1 MKYIPYLFSLLLLV
15 SCGSEPEVT
24 EEKLPDNFSISGSII
39 GAENMSVTLEALS
52 QNGSIEVAQGKI
64 EANGSFNIKGN
75 IPGMGIY
82 QLRIGESNDKVI
94 PLTLVEKDNLKIKTT
109 YNDFMLTPNVSGT
122 EWSSTLNEYMVLF
135 ATFAVGQ
142 QQLNAMQGK
151 CSEDEL
157 MVKYLTIKK
166 PLDDFSREKMTNDPD
181 NPFNIILSTA
191 ATPTSGFK
199 DWDPKNL
206 EVLKVVSD
214 AYNKRYKGSP
224 IAATME
230 NQLMQIESA
239 YNEFLVA
246 ESGSQAGTT
255 NESNMAPE
263 IAMKNPAG
271 KIIKLSSLR
280 GKVVLLDF
288 WASWCGPC
296 RRESPNVLR
305 LYKQYKDKGFT
316 VFSVS
321 LDEDAA
327 SWKQAIAKDGLI
339 WPNHVS
345 DLMGWKTPMTQLY
358 QFESIPHTVLIDKE
372 GKIIAT
378 GLRGE
383 SLEQKLKE
391 ILKSF

>member
-1 MKYIPYLFSLLLLV
+1 
-15 SCGSEPEVT
+15 
-24 EEKLPDNFSISGSII
+24 
-39 GAENMSVTLEALS
+39 
-52 QNGSIEVAQGKI
+52 
-64 EANGSFNIKGN
+64 
-75 IPGMGIY
+75 
-82 QLRIGESNDKVI
+82 
-94 PLTLVEKDNLKIKTT
+94 
-109 YNDFMLTPNVSGT
+109 
-122 EWSSTLNEYMVLF
+122 
-135 ATFAVGQ
+135 
-142 QQLNAMQGK
+142 
-151 CSEDEL
+151 
-157 MVKYLTIKK
+157 
-166 PLDDFSREKMTNDPD
+166 
-181 NPFNIILSTA
+181 
-191 ATPTSGFK
+191 
-199 DWDPKNL
+199 
-206 EVLKVVSD
+206 
-214 AYNKRYKGSP
+214 
-224 IAATME
+224 
-230 NQLMQIESA
+230 MQIESA
-239 YNEFLVA
+239 YNEYLVA

-305 LYKQYKDKGFT
+305 LYKHYKDKGFT

-391 ILKSF
+391 IFSK

>member
-15 SCGSEPEVT
+15 SCGSESEVT

-94 PLTLVEKDNLKIKTT
+94 PLTLVEKDNVKIKTT
-109 YNDFMLTPNVSGT
+109 YNDYMLTPNVSGT

-206 EVLKVVSD
+206 DVLKVVSD

-239 YNEFLVA
+239 YNEYLVA
-246 ESGSQAGTT
+246 ESGNQAGTT

-263 IAMKNPAG
+263 IAMKNPEG
-271 KIIKLSSLR
+271 KVIKLSSLR

-296 RRESPNVLR
+296 RKESPNLVK
-305 LYKQYKDKGFT
+305 LYQTYKGKDF
-316 VFSVS
+316 VILSVS
-321 LDEDAA
+321 LDDDKNA
-327 SWKQAIAKDGLI
+327 WLNAIEKDGLI
-339 WPNHVS
+339 WTTHGS
-345 DLMGWKTPMTQLY
+345 DLKGWETPLTSLY
-358 QFESIPHTVLIDKE
+358 GFESIPHTVLVNQNGMIV
-372 GKIIAT
+372 GK

-383 SLEQKLKE
+383 LLINKIKSL
-391 ILKSF
+391 F

>member
-15 SCGSEPEVT
+15 SCGSESEVT

-64 EANGSFNIKGN
+64 AANGSFNIKGN

-94 PLTLVEKDNLKIKTT
+94 PLTLVEKDNVKIKTT
-109 YNDFMLTPNVSGT
+109 YNDYMLTPNVSGT

-206 EVLKVVSD
+206 DVLKVVSD

-239 YNEFLVA
+239 YNEYLVA
-246 ESGSQAGTT
+246 ESGNQAGTT

-263 IAMKNPAG
+263 IAMKNPEG
-271 KIIKLSSLR
+271 KVIKLSSLR

-296 RRESPNVLR
+296 RKESPNLVK
-305 LYKQYKDKGFT
+305 LYQTYKGKDF
-316 VFSVS
+316 VILSVS
-321 LDEDAA
+321 LDDDKNA
-327 SWKQAIAKDGLI
+327 WLNAIEKDGLI
-339 WPNHVS
+339 WTTHGS
-345 DLMGWKTPMTQLY
+345 DLKGWETPLTSLY
-358 QFESIPHTVLIDKE
+358 GFESIPHTVLVNQNGMIV
-372 GKIIAT
+372 GK

-383 SLEQKLKE
+383 LLINKIKSL
-391 ILKSF
+391 F

>member
-1 MKYIPYLFSLLLLV
+1 MMKYIPYLFSLLLFV
-15 SCGSEPEVT
+15 SCGSEQDEV
-24 EEKLPDNFSISGSII
+24 EEKLPDNFSISGTIA
-39 GAENMSVTLEALS
+39 GAENMSLTLEALS
-52 QNGSIEVAQGKI
+52 QNGSIEVAKGKI
-64 EANGSFNIKGN
+64 AANGSFNLKGN

-82 QLRIGESNDKVI
+82 QLRIGESNEKVI
-94 PLTLVEKDNLKIKTT
+94 PLTLVEKDNVKIKTT
-109 YNDFMLTPNVSGT
+109 FNDFMLTPNVSGT
-122 EWSSTLNEYMVLF
+122 EWSATLNEYMVLF

-151 CSEDEL
+151 SSEDEL
-157 MVKYLTIKK
+157 MLKYLTIKK

-206 EVLKVVSD
+206 EVLKLVSE
-214 AYNKRYKGSP
+214 AYNKRFKGSP

-239 YNEFLVA
+239 YNEFLVS
-246 ESGSQAGTT
+246 ESGP
-255 NESNMAPE
+255 SNGSNVAPE
-263 IAMKNPAG
+263 IEMKNPEG
-271 KIIKLSSLR
+271 KTIKLSSLR

-296 RRESPNVLR
+296 RRESPNVVR

-316 VFSVS
+316 VYSVS

-327 SWKQAIAKDGLI
+327 AWKQAISKDGLI

-372 GKIIAT
+372 GNIIAT

-391 ILKSF
+391 IFSK